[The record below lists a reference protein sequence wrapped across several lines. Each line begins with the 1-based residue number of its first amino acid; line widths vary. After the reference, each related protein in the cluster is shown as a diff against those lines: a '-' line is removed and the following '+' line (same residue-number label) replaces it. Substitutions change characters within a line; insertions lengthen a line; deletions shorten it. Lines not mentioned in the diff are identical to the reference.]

1 LQDNKRYYDKMLSD
15 WNFRPPSDV
24 FWEAWWTWRHDWW
37 YAILDTKFFFD
48 RHSTVLFSP
57 WVFFLTD
64 ITQFLLA
71 HCYVALTN
79 DMLKSYKVAQVW
91 TLLEHQSS
99 PPFLVGF
106 GCWLILSVYILVSF
120 DFPFV
125 RLFGVR

>member
-37 YAILDTKFFFD
+37 YAILDTNFFLTD
-48 RHSTVLFSP
+48 STVLVSP